1 MAPSSRSP
9 ALPAL
14 DLLEQ
19 GMHLLRR
26 TPATDFLI
34 WLAGVVPFTVAL
46 LFFWAEMS
54 RAAHAEARLFL
65 SAWSLAGL
73 FVWLKTCQAVFAS
86 RLLARASADETATW
100 NLRTWLGVFVTQ
112 AALQPLLLVALPVAA
127 VLTLPLGWVFAWTQN
142 VSVLAARTPHR
153 PGELLRLAWRQC
165 LLWPG
170 QNHSLLALVSIAWLV
185 AALNAAIAL
194 YTAPHLLKM
203 LFGIESR
210 LTLSPGALLNTTFLA
225 IVVALGA
232 LAVDP
237 LLKAAYA
244 LRCLHGFSRHSGDDL
259 RARLKWLRQTAV
271 LALLWGG
278 LVFGPPVMAAA
289 EEAVPPSARIAPAEL
304 DRAIADVL
312 ERPEFTWRSPRDWQ
326 LAEPDAELGWLGRQM
341 KALDEQLERLFRS
354 LGRPVRAIVDW
365 LEKALG
371 GNRGP
376 KTPTGNFS
384 INFAALAEFLLWL
397 LVIAVAL
404 VLGWFAYRL
413 WRPRRPAEETV
424 PAAGP
429 AMPDLRAEFVAAD
442 QLPEDG
448 WLALAQRL
456 LDEGDHRLALRAF
469 YLAALAHLAR
479 REFIRLARHKSNLDY
494 ALELRRRARARPEV
508 IGLFTGAAREFDRVW
523 YGGRATT
530 ADGLVEFAAQVEEM
544 RRS

>member
-1 MAPSSRSP
+1 MGKTHHRESV
-9 ALPAL
+9 PAL

-26 TPATDFLI
+26 TPAADYLI
-34 WLAGVVPFTVAL
+34 WLAGAVPFTVAL

-54 RAAHAEARLFL
+54 RAAHAESRLFL

-86 RLLARASADETATW
+86 RLLARASADETVTW
-100 NLRTWLGVFVTQ
+100 NLRTWLGVLLTQ
-112 AALQPLLLVALPVAA
+112 AALQPLTLIALPVAA
-127 VLTLPLGWVFAWTQN
+127 VLTLPLGWAFAWTQN

-153 PGELLRLAWRQC
+153 PGELGRLAWRQC

-170 QNHSLLALVSIAWLV
+170 QNHSLLTLVFLAWLV

-203 LFGIESR
+203 LFGVESR

-225 IVVALGA
+225 LALSLGA

-244 LRCLHGFSRHSGDDL
+244 WRCLHGFSRTSGDDL
-259 RARLKWLRQTAV
+259 RARLKWLRQTALLGLLGFG
-271 LALLWGG
+271 LACG
-278 LVFGPPVMAAA
+278 LPVTAAPT
-289 EEAVPPSARIAPAEL
+289 EAVPPPARIAPAEL
-304 DRAIADVL
+304 DRAIGDVL

-326 LAEPDAELGWLGRQM
+326 LAAPDAELSWLGRQM
-341 KALDEQLERLFRS
+341 KALDEQLERFFRS
-354 LGRPVRAIVDW
+354 LGRPIRAIADW

-384 INFAALAEFLLWL
+384 FNFAALAEFLLWL
-397 LVIAVAL
+397 LVVAVAL
-404 VLGWFAYRL
+404 VLAWFAYRL

-429 AMPDLRAEFVAAD
+429 ATPDLRAEFVAAD

-448 WLALAQRL
+448 WLALAHRL
-456 LDEGDHRLALRAF
+456 LDEGDHRLALRAY

-494 ALELRRRARARPEV
+494 TTELRRRARARPEV
-508 IGLFTGAAREFDRVW
+508 VGLFTGAAREFDRVW
-523 YGGRATT
+523 YGGHATT